1 MTFQMYVDADGVPYS
16 DYGNYHGVDI
26 GRQRSI
32 LAVAERGLWYWNRF
46 FHGASPPVFLSYDW
60 TRWPCNR
67 DEYEPQDESVAK
79 RMFFNCADWLLGNIQ
94 SCGGY
99 CVWAYPYPFSY
110 RTKAGWRSAH
120 TQAVGLQLLV
130 RAFEISGEHK
140 YLAPLN
146 DLLAAFK
153 LDVRDGGLCTSTEA
167 GNIWFEKMAD
177 KDNLQP
183 KVLNGMLFALI
194 GLRDVGERAKSDE
207 ATQLADL
214 GTRAAAEYLPRF
226 DLGDWSA
233 YDIHGKRA
241 SPHYHAVHVKQLKLL
256 SSFAPQDEFVVY
268 RDRFTKYLQRV
279 KANNKPPA
287 AASVPVL
294 DSSIPRCEEG
304 RVQQVVSGSNR
315 VASHK
320 DRFVMLTVDTEALP
334 KRAEQDHVKRL
345 IWGGHERGS
354 AGIRE
359 MCSVAGEFNAKLT
372 FFVDACGAYDHLD
385 EMAEVVC
392 WLDEAGQDVQLH
404 AHPEYLP
411 EQFWQE
417 HGFKYRPRF
426 LNQYGAD
433 KAAFTIKHFGK
444 FISDLTGKPLRAFR
458 AGSFRWNAD
467 TICALAEAGIPLSF
481 NNSMRAMAD
490 GQCIYSEPTNRPYLW
505 SNGVVEVP
513 ITERHVSLPFTGKSW
528 WQKFQFPVGDFLGN
542 RPWRVVRP
550 YTTRE
555 DASFLVLLLH
565 SWSLLYWDENGY
577 AEYRDDR
584 RIEDFRKVVQRLSKD
599 YDIITTAEFLDLQ
612 ASGKITTSHRV
623 DVAVAEMKPL
633 ARGKSLHKSART
645 RAEVRG

>member
-32 LAVAERGLWYWNRF
+32 LAVAERGLWYWNQF
-46 FHGASPPVFLSYDW
+46 FRGASPPVFLSYDW
-60 TRWPCNR
+60 TRWPRNR
-67 DEYEPQDESVAK
+67 DEFEPHDESVAK
-79 RMFFNCADWLLGNIQ
+79 RMFFNCVDWLLVNIQ
-94 SCGGY
+94 SCEGY

-110 RTKAGWRSAH
+110 GTKVGWRSAH

-140 YLAPLN
+140 YLAPLHG
-146 DLLAAFK
+146 LLAAFK

-194 GLRDVGERAKSDE
+194 GLWDVGARAKCDE
-207 ATQLADL
+207 ATALAEL
-214 GTRAAAEYLPRF
+214 GSRAAAEYLPRF

-241 SPHYHAVHVKQLKLL
+241 SPHYHAVHVKQLELL
-256 SSFAPQDEFVVY
+256 SAFAPQDEFAVY
-268 RDRFTKYLQRV
+268 RDRFTKYAQLV
-279 KANNKPPA
+279 KTNNKRPA
-287 AASVPVL
+287 AAPLHVL
-294 DSSIPRCEEG
+294 ASSPPRCEEARG
-304 RVQQVVSGSNR
+304 KQVVSTVNR

-334 KRAEQDHVKRL
+334 KRAEHDHVKRL
-345 IWGGHERGS
+345 IWGQHDRGT

-359 MCSVAGEFNAKLT
+359 MCAVASEFNAKLT
-372 FFVDACGAYDHLD
+372 FFVDACGAYDYLD
-385 EMAEVVC
+385 EVSEVVR
-392 WLDEAGQDVQLH
+392 WLDAAGQDIQLH

-411 EQFWQE
+411 EQFWKA

-433 KAAFTIKHFGK
+433 RAIFTIKHFGK

-467 TICALAEAGIPLSF
+467 TIRALAEVGIPLSF

-490 GQCIYSEPTNRPYLW
+490 GQCVYSEPTNRPYLW

-513 ITERHVSLPFTGKSW
+513 VTERHVALPFVGKSW
-528 WQKFQFPVGDFLGN
+528 WQKFQFPVGDVLGN
-542 RPWRVVRP
+542 RPWRVLRP
-550 YTTRE
+550 YARGE
-555 DASFLVLLLH
+555 NASFLVLLLH

-584 RIEDFRKVVQRLSKD
+584 RLEDFRKLMKKLAKD
-599 YDIITTAEFLDLQ
+599 YDIITTADFLDL
-612 ASGKITTSHRV
+612 H
-623 DVAVAEMKPL
+623 
-633 ARGKSLHKSART
+633 ARGKIKATHTVDLVQADVKPGPLGKKSLRPGM
-645 RAEVRG
+645 RGLR